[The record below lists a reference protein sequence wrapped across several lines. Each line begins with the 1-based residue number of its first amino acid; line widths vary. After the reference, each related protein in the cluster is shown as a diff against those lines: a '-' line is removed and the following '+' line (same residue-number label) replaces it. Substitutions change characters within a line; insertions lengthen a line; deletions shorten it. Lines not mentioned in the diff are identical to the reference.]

1 LPVHIK
7 SGREIGGIRNAGRV
21 VARVLEAAGERV
33 GPGVTLRDI
42 ERVCVEIIHE
52 LGGEPTFLGYRGYP
66 AAVCI
71 SVNDEVV
78 HGIPGN
84 RVLAEGDIVKV
95 DVGVTKDGLIADA
108 ARTFEVGRVSPEV
121 HALVEATERAFWKG
135 AEQAR
140 HGSRVGDI
148 SHAVQEYAE
157 AHGYSVVRALCGH
170 AVGLELHEEPSVP
183 NYGRAGKGM
192 LLRAGM
198 TLAVEPMVN
207 LGGFDVDT
215 LDDGWTVVT
224 RDGSPSAHFENTILV
239 TDGKPEIL
247 TRG

>member
-1 LPVHIK
+1 MPVHIK
-7 SGREIGGIRNAGRV
+7 SRREIGGIRNAGRV
-21 VARVLEAAGERV
+21 VVKALDAVSREV
-33 GPGVTLRDI
+33 GPGVALRHL
-42 ERVCVEIIHE
+42 ERLCADVIRAH
-52 LGGEPTFLGYRGYP
+52 GGEPTFLGYRGYP
-66 AAVCI
+66 AAVCV

-108 ARTFEVGRVSPEV
+108 ARTFEVGRVRPEV

-135 AEQAR
+135 VEQAR
-140 HGSRVGDI
+140 HGNRVGDI
-148 SHAVQEYAE
+148 SHAVQEFVE
-157 AHGYSVVRALCGH
+157 RHGYSVVRALCGH

-192 LLRAGM
+192 TLKAGM

-224 RDGSPSAHFENTILV
+224 KDGSPSAHYEHTVLV

-247 TRG
+247 TGG

>member
-7 SGREIGGIRNAGRV
+7 SRREIGGIRNAGRV
-21 VARVLEAAGERV
+21 VVKALDAVSREV
-33 GPGVTLRDI
+33 GPGVALRHLEQLCADVI
-42 ERVCVEIIHE
+42 REH
-52 LGGEPTFLGYRGYP
+52 GGEPTFLGYRGYP

-78 HGIPGN
+78 HGIPGE
-84 RVLAEGDIVKV
+84 RVLTEGDIVKV

-108 ARTFEVGRVSPEV
+108 ARTFEVGRVRPEV
-121 HALVEATERAFWKG
+121 HALVQATERAFWKG
-135 AEQAR
+135 VEQAR
-140 HGSRVGDI
+140 HGNRVGDI
-148 SHAVQEYAE
+148 SHAVQEFVE
-157 AHGYSVVRALCGH
+157 GQGYSVVRALCGH
-170 AVGLELHEEPSVP
+170 AVGLVLHEEPSVP

-192 LLRAGM
+192 TLKAGM

-224 RDGSPSAHFENTILV
+224 KDGSPSAHYEHTILV

-247 TRG
+247 TGG